1 MLPLFAG
8 DIMKITFIYHSSFA
22 VELENCVLVF
32 DYYGEGQLPTIPENK
47 KIYFLNSHAHPDHFK
62 REILELKSEYPTA
75 EYILSRDIRFREEER
90 KTWIHSVRANMEYEI
105 GQLKVRTL
113 KSTDVGVAFVVE
125 TEGKRIYHAGDLNW
139 WHWEEEDDAYNR
151 MMRGDYQKEIE
162 TLTGEKID
170 LAFVVLDPRQE
181 EQFYWG
187 FDWYMRHTD
196 TKIVFPM
203 HMWKQY
209 EVQDRL
215 IGMEVSE
222 PYREKIMRIREKGQV
237 FEL

>member
-1 MLPLFAG
+1 MIKVTYL
-8 DIMKITFIYHSSFA
+8 DHSGFL
-22 VELENCVLVF
+22 VELEDAYFLF
-32 DYYGEGQLPTIPENK
+32 DYYKGRLPQIDLEK
-47 KIYFLNSHAHPDHFK
+47 KMVVLVSHAHHDHYRKDIFNLRK
-62 REILELKSEYPTA
+62 HFREIRYVLSSDIEIKA
-75 EYILSRDIRFREEER
+75 EKDIVQMQPNEKKE
-90 KTWIHSVRANMEYEI
+90 VMGAEI
-105 GQLKVRTL
+105 RTL
-113 KSTDVGVAFVVE
+113 RSTDEGVAFVVHYA
-125 TEGKRIYHAGDLNW
+125 GKTIYHAGDLNW

>member
-90 KTWIHSVRANMEYEI
+90 KPWIHSVRANMEY
-105 GQLKVRTL
+105 
-113 KSTDVGVAFVVE
+113 
-125 TEGKRIYHAGDLNW
+125 
-139 WHWEEEDDAYNR
+139 
-151 MMRGDYQKEIE
+151 
-162 TLTGEKID
+162 
-170 LAFVVLDPRQE
+170 
-181 EQFYWG
+181 
-187 FDWYMRHTD
+187 
-196 TKIVFPM
+196 
-203 HMWKQY
+203 
-209 EVQDRL
+209 
-215 IGMEVSE
+215 
-222 PYREKIMRIREKGQV
+222 
-237 FEL
+237 

>member
-90 KTWIHSVRANMEYEI
+90 KP
-105 GQLKVRTL
+105 
-113 KSTDVGVAFVVE
+113 
-125 TEGKRIYHAGDLNW
+125 EGKRIYHAGDLNW
-139 WHWEEEDDAYNR
+139 WHW
-151 MMRGDYQKEIE
+151 
-162 TLTGEKID
+162 TGESKYWNNNMAANYKNAINQIKGEHFD
-170 LAFVVLDPRQE
+170 VAFVPVDPRLGTSYSLGIRYFLE
-181 EQFYWG
+181 NTHV
-187 FDWYMRHTD
+187 DA
-196 TKIVFPM
+196 VFPM
-203 HMWKQY
+203 HCWGQY
-209 EVQDRL
+209 EVCRKLQKEPEL
-215 IGMEVSE
+215 NGMLEHYYPIKDTAQE
-222 PYREKIMRIREKGQV
+222 WN
-237 FEL
+237 L

>member
-1 MLPLFAG
+1 MGTF
-8 DIMKITFIYHSSFA
+8 KITYLHHSGFIC
-22 VELENCVLVF
+22 ELEDCILVF
-32 DYYGEGQLPTIPENK
+32 DYYMDPEGKLDDLCEVSSKPL
-47 KIYFLNSHAHPDHFK
+47 YFFVSHFHADHFNP
-62 REILELKSEYPTA
+62 EINRFESRA
-75 EYILSRDIRFREEER
+75 EGYFIHRDCTLTLRNHEMLHCMEVGDFMVTKYFRI
-90 KTWIHSVRANMEYEI
+90 KMF
-105 GQLKVRTL
+105 G
-113 KSTDVGVAFVVE
+113 STDAGGSFLINHPKASVF
-125 TEGKRIYHAGDLNW
+125 HAGDLNW

-222 PYREKIMRIREKGQV
+222 PYREKIMRIREMGQV

>member
-90 KTWIHSVRANMEYEI
+90 KPWIHSVRANMEYEI

-139 WHWEEEDDAYNR
+139 WHW
-151 MMRGDYQKEIE
+151 
-162 TLTGEKID
+162 TGESKYWNNNMAGNYKNAINQIKGEHFD
-170 LAFVVLDPRQE
+170 VAFVPVDPRLGTSYSLGIRYFLE
-181 EQFYWG
+181 NTHV
-187 FDWYMRHTD
+187 DA
-196 TKIVFPM
+196 VFPM
-203 HMWKQY
+203 HCWGQY
-209 EVQDRL
+209 EVCRKLQKEPEL
-215 IGMEVSE
+215 NGMLEHYYPIKDTAQE
-222 PYREKIMRIREKGQV
+222 WN
-237 FEL
+237 L

>member
-1 MLPLFAG
+1 MIKVTYL
-8 DIMKITFIYHSSFA
+8 DHSGFL
-22 VELENCVLVF
+22 VELEDAYFLF
-32 DYYGEGQLPTIPENK
+32 DYYKGRLPQIDLEK
-47 KIYFLNSHAHPDHFK
+47 KMVVLVSHAHHDHYRKDIFNLRK
-62 REILELKSEYPTA
+62 HFREIRYVLSSDIEIKA
-75 EYILSRDIRFREEER
+75 EKDIVQMQPNER
-90 KTWIHSVRANMEYEI
+90 KEVMGAEI
-105 GQLKVRTL
+105 RTL
-113 KSTDVGVAFVVE
+113 RSTDEGVAFVVHYA
-125 TEGKRIYHAGDLNW
+125 GKTIYHAGDLNW